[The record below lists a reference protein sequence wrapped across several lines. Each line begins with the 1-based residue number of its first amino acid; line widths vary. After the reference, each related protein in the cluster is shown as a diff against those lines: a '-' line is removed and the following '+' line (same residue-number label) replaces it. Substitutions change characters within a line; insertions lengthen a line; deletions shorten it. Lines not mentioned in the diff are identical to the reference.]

1 MRRTRGSIA
10 LATTVLVA
18 MATLAACGGDDDG
31 GGDGDQSEG
40 GGQTGGEITVRGCNP
55 ENPLI
60 PGNTAEVCGGNPQDV
75 TTAKLIRYATED
87 AAPQNDIAESIETED
102 NQNFTVT
109 LKDDYMFSDGTQV
122 TAASFVDAWNYNAYG
137 PNAYQSSYFFEPI
150 AGYADLQ
157 CTGDG
162 DDPCAGQGSQP
173 KAEEMSG
180 LKVVDDL
187 TFTIQTTEQVSNL
200 PVRLG
205 YTAFAPYPE
214 SFFEDPEAF
223 GEKPVSAGPYMVEEY
238 TRNEQIVLVKNPE
251 YSGEFPGNLDQI
263 TFRLYN
269 DSDAAYAD
277 VVAGNLDV
285 TDDIPVNVLQD
296 DIWLSD
302 LQDRGVER
310 EQGVISTMGMDPT
323 VDPRLDDPALRTAIS
338 MAIDRETITEQ
349 IFAGSATPA
358 DGWVS
363 PVVDG
368 FVEGQCGDKCTYD
381 PEAAK
386 AMWDEAGGIEG
397 DLTLTYNAD
406 GDNAPWVEAA
416 CNSIRQALDVE
427 CKPRPVVDL
436 ATFLTQLGEKQ
447 IDGLFRQGWQMD
459 YPSIENFLVPLY
471 SEGASSNYY
480 GYANK
485 EFERLNAEAAAAPT
499 VEEANVLY
507 QEAERL
513 LAEDMRIIPL
523 WFTTG
528 QAGWSDRV
536 TGVELNAFGVPD
548 YAAISLK

>member
-1 MRRTRGSIA
+1 MRRVRRSLTLASA
-10 LATTVLVA
+10 LLVA
-18 MATLAACGGDDDG
+18 SAALAACGGDDDDG
-31 GGDGDQSEG
+31 GGGQSESG
-40 GGQTGGEITVRGCNP
+40 EQTGGEITVRGCNP
-55 ENPLI
+55 ENPLV
-60 PGNTAEVCGGNPQDV
+60 PGNTAETCGGNVLDV
-75 TTAKLIRYATED
+75 TTAKLIKYATED

-122 TAASFVDAWNYNAYG
+122 TASSFVDAWNYNAYG
-137 PNAYQSSYFFEPI
+137 PNGYQSSYFFAPI

-162 DDPCAGQGSQP
+162 EDPCAGQGSQP

-180 LKVVDDL
+180 LEVVDDL

-223 GEKPVSAGPYMVEEY
+223 GTMPVSAGPYMVEEF
-238 TRNEQIVLVKNPE
+238 TQNEQIVVTKNPE
-251 YSGEFPGNLDQI
+251 YSGEFPGNLDRI
-263 TFRLYN
+263 TFRVYN
-269 DSDAAYAD
+269 DASAAYAD

-302 LQDRGVER
+302 LQDRGTER

-323 VDPRLDDPALRTAIS
+323 VDKRLDDPALRTAIS

-349 IFAGSATPA
+349 IFAGAAAPA

-368 FVEGQCGDKCTYD
+368 YVEGQCGDNCTYD

-386 AMWDEAGGIEG
+386 AMWEEAGGIQG
-397 DLTLTYNAD
+397 GLTLTYNAD
-406 GDNAPWVEAA
+406 SDHGPWTEAV

-427 CKPRPVVDL
+427 CNPRPVVDF
-436 ATFLTQLGEKQ
+436 ATFLTQLGDKE

-471 SEGASSNYY
+471 SKGASSNYY
-480 GYANK
+480 SFDNAD
-485 EFERLNAEAAAAPT
+485 FERLNREAAAAPS
-499 VEEANVLY
+499 VEEANLLY

-528 QAGWSDRV
+528 QVGWSDRV
-536 TGVELNAFGVPD
+536 SGVELNAFGVPD
-548 YAAISLK
+548 YAAISLN